1 MNTIKSILLTAG
13 IIATTAFSAQL
24 KTPQPSPTATIK
36 QTIGLSEVTVV
47 YSRPGMKER
56 KIFGELVA
64 LGEIWRTGANGSTT
78 IEISNDVKIGGKD
91 VPAGKYAFYTIPGET
106 EWTIIIH
113 KNTTNW
119 GSGNYKEEEDL
130 VRFTAKPTKLDNA
143 VESFTIDFGSFKSG
157 NAIMMLSW
165 ENTRVSF
172 PIESNA
178 DEAVEKQIKELLID
192 GPSAGTYYSA
202 ARHYLDNDKDMT
214 QALTWVNT
222 AIEKRPEAFWYIHQK
237 AKIQGKLG
245 KTKEAIA
252 TAEKSMQL
260 AKESKDGDYG
270 YIANNEKL
278 IKQLKEKK

>member
-1 MNTIKSILLTAG
+1 MNTIKSILFAAG
-13 IIATTAFSAQL
+13 IIATTVLSAQL
-24 KTPQPSPTATIK
+24 KIPQPSPKGTIK

-56 KIFGELVA
+56 KIFGELVT
-64 LGEIWRTGANGSTT
+64 LGEIWRTGANAATT

-91 VPAGKYAFYTIPGET
+91 VPAGKYALYTIPRET

-119 GSGNYKEEEDL
+119 GTGDYKEEEDL
-130 VRFTAKPTKLDNA
+130 VRFTAKSSKIENA

-157 NAIMMLSW
+157 NATMMLSW

-192 GPSAGTYYSA
+192 GPSA
-202 ARHYLDNDKDMT
+202 
-214 QALTWVNT
+214 
-222 AIEKRPEAFWYIHQK
+222 
-237 AKIQGKLG
+237 
-245 KTKEAIA
+245 
-252 TAEKSMQL
+252 
-260 AKESKDGDYG
+260 
-270 YIANNEKL
+270 
-278 IKQLKEKK
+278 